1 MQLEMEMEQQMA
13 ILMVM
18 LRERGKRRGMRGM
31 WLLEVVRGIRGVAEE
46 DGMDV
51 GLKRGSISWE
61 VGEYDG

>member
-61 VGEYDG
+61 GGEYDG